1 MSKRIYGKLLFVM
14 LILAST
20 SPYRRALLERLGLP
34 FETCA
39 PEVDE
44 TAHPG
49 ERPAATAGRL
59 ARAKAAAA
67 RGLHG
72 TGLAIGADQLCV
84 TGDTVLGKPGDAAR
98 ARDQLRTLSG
108 QRAEFLTAVAVQDL
122 ASGEVCDALARTRV
136 RFRDFDDAA
145 IDRYLAC
152 EPAHDCAG
160 GFKSEGLGITLVES
174 IEDDD
179 PTALVGLPLVHLCR
193 LLRSFGVELP

>member
-34 FETCA
+34 FQTCA
-39 PEVDE
+39 PGVDE
-44 TAHPG
+44 SARAD
-49 ERPAATAGRL
+49 ESPASLAGRL

-67 RGLHG
+67 GTWHG
-72 TGLAIGADQLCV
+72 EGLAIGADQVCV
-84 TGDTVLGKPGDAAR
+84 CGDTVYGKPGDPGR
-98 ARDQLRTLSG
+98 AREQLRSLSA

-122 ASGEVCDALARTRV
+122 ASGEACDALARTLV
-136 RFRDFDDAA
+136 QFRTLDDAM
-145 IDRYLAC
+145 IGRYLER
-152 EPAHDCAG
+152 EPAWDCAG

-193 LLRSFGVELP
+193 LLRSFGVQLP